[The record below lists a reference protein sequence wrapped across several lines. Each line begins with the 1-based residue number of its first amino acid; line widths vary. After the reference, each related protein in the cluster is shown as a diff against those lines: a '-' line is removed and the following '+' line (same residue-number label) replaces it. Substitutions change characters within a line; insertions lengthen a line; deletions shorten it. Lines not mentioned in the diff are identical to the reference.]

1 MYSCWLS
8 VLTEGIGPSHKASK
22 FKVGDRVRITKYK
35 NTFSKGYT
43 KNCSKVL
50 FVIHSLLKS
59 NPWKIKDLNTEKIR
73 RSFNE
78 K

>member
-1 MYSCWLS
+1 M
-8 VLTEGIGPSHKASK
+8 TEGIGSSHKASK
-22 FKVGDRVRITKYK
+22 FKVDDRAMVTKYK
-35 NTFSKGYT
+35 NTFSKSYT

-50 FVIHSLLKS
+50 FVIDSLLKS
-59 NPWKIKDLNTEKIR
+59 NPWKIKDLNPEKIR